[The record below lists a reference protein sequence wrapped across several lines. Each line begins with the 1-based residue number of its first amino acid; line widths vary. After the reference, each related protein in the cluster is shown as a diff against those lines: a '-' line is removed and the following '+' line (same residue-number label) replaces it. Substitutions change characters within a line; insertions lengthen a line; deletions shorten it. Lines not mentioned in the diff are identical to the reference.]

1 MVLDNNKLMLVFGLS
16 EEDTNFLN
24 KMIEELDLPHYRVI
38 EKNMANMKI
47 RDIIQGLKVDTY
59 DKELPDEKIIMFNNY
74 ADYELDKAVRTIRAN
89 KDMKPILAIVTPTSI
104 DWEFHYLVEHLMEER
119 EQAKKYR
126 QQKEQA

>member
-47 RDIIQGLKVDTY
+47 RDIIQGLEVDTY
-59 DKELPDEKIIMFNNY
+59 DKALPDEKIIMFNNF
-74 ADYELDKAVRTIRAN
+74 ADYELDKAVRTIRTN

-104 DWEFHYLVEHLMEER
+104 DWEFHYLVKHLMEER

-126 QQKEQA
+126 QQKAQA

>member
-1 MVLDNNKLMLVFGLS
+1 MDNNKLMLVFGLS

-59 DKELPDEKIIMFNNY
+59 DKELPDEKIIMFNNF
-74 ADYELDKAVRTIRAN
+74 ADYELDKAVRTIRTN

-126 QQKEQA
+126 QQKAQA

>member
-24 KMIEELDLPHYRVI
+24 KMIEGLDLPHYRVI

-59 DKELPDEKIIMFNNY
+59 DKELPDEKIIMFNNF

>member
-59 DKELPDEKIIMFNNY
+59 DKELPDEKIIMFNNF

>member
-24 KMIEELDLPHYRVI
+24 KMIEGLDLPHYRVI

-59 DKELPDEKIIMFNNY
+59 DKELPDEKIIMFNNF

-104 DWEFHYLVEHLMEER
+104 DWEFHYLVEHLMQER

>member
-16 EEDTNFLN
+16 EEDINFLN
-24 KMIEELDLPHYRVI
+24 KTIEELDLPHYRVI
-38 EKNMANMKI
+38 EKNMANMKV

-59 DKELPDEKIIMFNNY
+59 DKELPDEKIIMFNNF
-74 ADYELDKAVRTIRAN
+74 ADYELDKAVRAIRAN

>member
-59 DKELPDEKIIMFNNY
+59 DKELPDEKIIMFNNF
-74 ADYELDKAVRTIRAN
+74 ADYELDKAVRTIRTN

-126 QQKEQA
+126 QQKAQA